1 MPYSTRVD
9 QKVLRSM
16 SESLTTL
23 LPTPRGML
31 SGYIMGE
38 YLYPAFSSTM
48 DKDNDDATVNLEIP
62 WNTKKRATTSLEI
75 KCKLAAKAR
84 GLKRKYEEE
93 EKSMPTVY
101 DRRRKVHVKRKPNW
115 GLVLT
120 FKHFFFLN
128 FMTVL
133 L

>member
-62 WNTKKRATTSLEI
+62 WNTKKRATISLDI
-75 KCKLAAKAR
+75 KCKLTAKAR

-120 FKHFFFLN
+120 FKHFLI
-128 FMTVL
+128 
-133 L
+133 